1 MYIYPLSTTTWAPL
15 YDAIT
20 AHPDLDFLVV
30 VNPNS
35 GPGDLPSPNKDY
47 AREVPKLNAFPN
59 VYTVGYIRIHYCD
72 KPLENVYQE
81 IDRYASWSACDG
93 LGLGGILL
101 DETPNHY
108 SEAREE
114 YLRACTGFIKGNQG
128 ILRDRMVVHNP
139 GTPPDAGLANTCPDL
154 ILTCEEPYERYRSD
168 EVQHRL
174 AELPYDRVRCGY
186 MINAVPVGELT
197 GLVRELRD
205 RATYVFAT
213 EVEGDFY
220 ERFGPTSWKQL
231 MHALKRDSDSET
243 V

>member
-1 MYIYPLSTTTWAPL
+1 MVR
-15 YDAIT
+15 IT

-72 KPLENVYQE
+72 KPLEKVYQE

-128 ILRDRMVVHNP
+128 ILRDRMVSSLLFIFYFSSFLIFSFYNYHSFFLFIWVFLSM
-139 GTPPDAGLANTCPDL
+139 GWLRTAADADADADADAG
-154 ILTCEEPYERYRSD
+154 
-168 EVQHRL
+168 
-174 AELPYDRVRCGY
+174 
-186 MINAVPVGELT
+186 
-197 GLVRELRD
+197 
-205 RATYVFAT
+205 
-213 EVEGDFY
+213 
-220 ERFGPTSWKQL
+220 
-231 MHALKRDSDSET
+231 
-243 V
+243 